1 MINKTPDIIFDDG
14 DAYERYM
21 GVWSRLVGADFI
33 QWLSP
38 EKNSSFADIGCGNGA
53 FSVQIDQICDPR
65 KIVGIDPS
73 EAQINYARELK
84 LKAPSEFIV
93 GDAMSLPYENEG
105 FDIALMALVLFF
117 VPDPDLGL
125 SEMKR
130 ITRVDGLVAAYAWDV
145 LGGGLPMEPLHTL
158 LRDRGIEYPLP
169 PSKEVSQIDAMERLW
184 KNAGLA
190 AVYTTSF
197 QVERTFKDFDEYWTV
212 SSLGPS
218 VAGVL
223 ENIEAST
230 LGEIKYDLE
239 RSLQK
244 DTHGRIVTLASAN
257 AVKGIKT

>member
-73 EAQINYARELK
+73 EAQINYAKELK

-93 GDAMSLPYENEG
+93 GNAMSLPYENEG

-117 VPDPDLGL
+117 VPDPELGL

-130 ITRVDGLVAAYAWDV
+130 ITKVDGLVAAYAWDV

-190 AVYTTSF
+190 AVHTTSF

-244 DTHGRIVTLASAN
+244 DTHGRIVTLATAN

>member
-53 FSVQIDQICDPR
+53 FSVQIDQICDPK
-65 KIVGIDPS
+65 KIAGIDPS
-73 EAQINYARELK
+73 EAQINYAKELK

-117 VPDPDLGL
+117 VPDPELGL

-130 ITRVDGLVAAYAWDV
+130 ITKVDGLVAAYAWDV
-145 LGGGLPMEPLHTL
+145 LGGGLPMEPLHAL

-197 QVERTFKDFDEYWTV
+197 QVERTFKDFDEYWAV

-218 VAGVL
+218 VASVL
-223 ENIEAST
+223 ENIKAST

>member
-38 EKNSSFADIGCGNGA
+38 GKNSSFADIGCGNGA

-65 KIVGIDPS
+65 KIAGIDPS

-145 LGGGLPMEPLHTL
+145 LGGGLPMEPLHAL

-184 KNAGLA
+184 KNAGLT
-190 AVYTTSF
+190 AVHTTSF

-244 DTHGRIVTLASAN
+244 DTHGQIVTLASAN

>member
-117 VPDPDLGL
+117 VPDPELGL

-130 ITRVDGLVAAYAWDV
+130 ITKVDGLVAAYAWDV

>member
-184 KNAGLA
+184 KNAGLT
-190 AVYTTSF
+190 AVHTTSF

>member
-38 EKNSSFADIGCGNGA
+38 GKNSSFADIGCGNGA

-65 KIVGIDPS
+65 KIAGIDPS

-145 LGGGLPMEPLHTL
+145 LGGGLPMEPLHAL

-169 PSKEVSQIDAMERLW
+169 PSKEVSQIDALERLW
-184 KNAGLA
+184 KNAGLT
-190 AVYTTSF
+190 AVHTTSF

-244 DTHGRIVTLASAN
+244 DTHGQIVTLASAN

>member
-33 QWLSP
+33 QWLNP

-53 FSVQIDQICDPR
+53 FSVQIDQICDPK
-65 KIVGIDPS
+65 KIAGIDPS
-73 EAQINYARELK
+73 EAQINYAKELK

-93 GDAMSLPYENEG
+93 GDAMSLPYENDG

-117 VPDPDLGL
+117 VPDPELGL
-125 SEMKR
+125 NEMKR
-130 ITRVDGLVAAYAWDV
+130 ITKVDGLVAAYAWDV
-145 LGGGLPMEPLHTL
+145 LGGGLPMEPLHAL
-158 LRDRGIEYPLP
+158 LRERGIEYPLP
-169 PSKEVSQIDAMERLW
+169 PSKEVSQIDEMERLW
-184 KNAGLA
+184 TNAGLA

-223 ENIEAST
+223 KNIEAST